1 MTAPAPSRPR
11 TTPRSQAFGRTVG
24 LGFVMLALSACGDTA
39 TEPAATEWSA
49 WSAPIALT
57 GVNSTSTDNQPVLSP
72 DQLSLYFA
80 SGRPGG
86 LGGNDIWV
94 SRRASLTSEW
104 QAPVNLGAPIN
115 SASDDQAPGFSR
127 TGHLLFFQS
136 TRPGGYGLQDVY
148 VARRSNLSDDRGWDA
163 PVNVGPDLNSA
174 VYEAG
179 PMYLQV
185 GGAPL
190 QLYFARGPRPADVE
204 MWTVPIDADGIARGT
219 AQPLV
224 ELNFPDS
231 LGTDARST
239 VSRDGLELFY
249 FSDRPGGLGLADLYV
264 STRPDVTSRW
274 RPPVNLG
281 PPLNTEFRDAQPQ
294 LSSDDATLVFSSA
307 RPGGQGATDIYYST
321 RTRVPV
327 K

>member
-1 MTAPAPSRPR
+1 MA
-11 TTPRSQAFGRTVG
+11 V
-24 LGFVMLALSACGDTA
+24 
-39 TEPAATEWSA
+39 
-49 WSAPIALT
+49 
-57 GVNSTSTDNQPVLSP
+57 VNSPSSDNQPVLSP

-104 QAPVNLGAPIN
+104 QAPVNLGSAVN

-148 VARRSNLSDDRGWDA
+148 VSRRSRVDDDRGWEI
-163 PVNVGPDLNSA
+163 PVNVGPDLNTPL
-174 VYEAG
+174 YEAG
-179 PMYLQV
+179 PMYLGV
-185 GGAPL
+185 EGGPT
-190 QLYFARGPRPADVE
+190 QLYFARGPTPSDVE
-204 MWTVPIDADGIARGT
+204 MWTVPIDSDGRARGS
-219 AQPLV
+219 AERLV

-239 VSRDGLELFY
+239 VSSDGRELLF

-264 STRPDVTSRW
+264 STRQDVMSRW
-274 RPPVNLG
+274 RPPVNVG
-281 PPLNTEFRDAQPQ
+281 PTLNTEFRDAQPQ
-294 LSSDDATLVFSSA
+294 LSSDDATVVFSSG
-307 RPGGQGATDIYYST
+307 RPGGSGGTDMYYST
-321 RTRVPV
+321 RTRVPR
-327 K
+327 